1 MSSAGE
7 QLLVLIRKHM
17 KLRSW
22 TILPTDV
29 KLMVSDVKAEAA
41 GVIGTALAIR
51 QTLNLETKPILHDNT
66 NKSVECHSRSSQ
78 AVSCISYVLCE

>member
-7 QLLVLIRKHM
+7 DLLVLIRKHM

-29 KLMVSDVKAEAA
+29 KLVISEVKAEAA
-41 GVIGTALAIR
+41 GVIGTALAFR
-51 QTLNLETKPILHDNT
+51 QTLRINNNLLPIDSPV
-66 NKSVECHSRSSQ
+66 KSSGSGTDCHS
-78 AVSCISYVLCE
+78 VSERVPVS